1 MQTFII
7 KYIEKQKTAFLQ
19 DKPQIS
25 KPLTPNMLK
34 FKRRIRGTTTD
45 LIKFNDKCE
54 SNSWVE
60 ENATLKYENVRNRRL
75 QNNYEIIDLDKPN
88 PNFNYK

>member
-1 MQTFII
+1 M
-7 KYIEKQKTAFLQ
+7 IEKQKTVMLH
-19 DKPQIS
+19 DKSLIS

-34 FKRRIRGTTTD
+34 FKRAIKGTTTD

-60 ENATLKYENVRNRRL
+60 ENATIKYENV
-75 QNNYEIIDLDKPN
+75 K
-88 PNFNYK
+88 